1 MHGISRP
8 LRPLIILLALLV
20 AAGLPVGEALSHGVH
35 LDYTA
40 TTKTITVIEIVATFD
55 TGEPMRGGQVAVFAP
70 DNPKTPWQTGVCDN
84 EGRYR
89 FTPDASLAGTW
100 EVQVRQS
107 GHGAILYIN
116 VGPETTSTA
125 AADAGPGAEPLA
137 LQVHASSGH
146 YTPLQYVLMGGCV
159 VWGFV
164 GTALYFSRKFSQNR
178 RNI

>member
-1 MHGISRP
+1 

-20 AAGLPVGEALSHGVH
+20 AACLPASRVRAHGVH

-55 TGEPMRGGQVAVFAP
+55 TGEPMRGGQVAIFAP

-116 VGPETTSTA
+116 VEPETPSTVA
-125 AADAGPGAEPLA
+125 AAAPGAESLA
-137 LQVHASSGH
+137 LQVQASSGH
-146 YTPLQYVLMGGCV
+146 YTPLQYALMGGCV

-164 GTALYFSRKFSQNR
+164 GTALYFSRKSSQNR
-178 RNI
+178 RNV

>member
-1 MHGISRP
+1 MPGISGP

-20 AAGLPVGEALSHGVH
+20 AACLPASRVRAHGVH

-40 TTKTITVIEIVATFD
+40 TTKIITVIEIVATFD
-55 TGEPMRGGQVAVFAP
+55 TGEPMWGGQVAIFAP

-107 GHGAILYIN
+107 GHGAMLYIN
-116 VGPETTSTA
+116 VGPETPSTA
-125 AADAGPGAEPLA
+125 AAAAPGAETLA

-164 GTALYFSRKFSQNR
+164 GTALYFSRKSSQNR
-178 RNI
+178 RNV